1 MAAGAATRMGAIKQ
15 LLPWKSSN
23 LLLESINTI
32 QKCKCGSVH
41 VVLGANAIQIK
52 KECRLEAKGVTV
64 VVNQNWSAGLGN
76 SIGYGVKKV
85 LEVPHSPD
93 GILVCLADQP
103 LLTAN
108 YFDSLI
114 TTFNSEFASRIIA
127 TNYGN
132 KAGVPALFPTSFYPE
147 LLTLQGDKGAK
158 ELLEAKKNELIML
171 RADGQLIDID
181 TKKEY
186 QQIKQNIHDNEK

>member
-32 QKCKCGSVH
+32 KKCRCHSVH
-41 VVLGANAIQIK
+41 VVLGANADQIT
-52 KECRLEAKGVTV
+52 KECRLETKGVTV
-64 VVNQNWSAGLGN
+64 VINPNWSAGLGN

-85 LEVPHSPD
+85 LESPQSPC

-103 LLTAN
+103 LLTTDYLN
-108 YFDSLI
+108 SLI
-114 TTFNSEFASRIIA
+114 TTFNSELASKIIA

-158 ELLEAKKNELIML
+158 ELLEAKKNELILL
-171 RADGQLIDID
+171 RADGQLTDID

-186 QQIKQNIHDNEK
+186 EQIQRNIHGNEK